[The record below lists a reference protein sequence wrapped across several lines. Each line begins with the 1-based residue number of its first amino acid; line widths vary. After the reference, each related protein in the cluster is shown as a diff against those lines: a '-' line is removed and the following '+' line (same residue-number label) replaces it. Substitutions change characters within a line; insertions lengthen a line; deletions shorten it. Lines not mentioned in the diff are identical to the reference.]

1 MISYQSMLLQY
12 DDLKIIYSLLSPV
25 GGETLYLDLQRNVLK
40 LHSNAS
46 KCISQNAFPKC
57 IRILQNASKCI
68 LKC

>member
-46 KCISQNAFPKC
+46 KCIPKMHSQNAFESFKMH
-57 IRILQNASKCI
+57 QNAF
-68 LKC
+68 